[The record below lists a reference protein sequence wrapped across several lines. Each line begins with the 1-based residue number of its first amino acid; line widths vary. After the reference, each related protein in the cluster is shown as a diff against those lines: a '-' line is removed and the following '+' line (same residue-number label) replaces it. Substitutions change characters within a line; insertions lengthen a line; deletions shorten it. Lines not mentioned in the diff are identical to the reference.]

1 MQSYLVGPNLGVI
14 AFAILGVLLLVVAL
28 RLIAGSLTYIPVTQY
43 GILERKWA
51 FKPSPEQFGLV
62 ALRNNAG
69 YVPEVLRGGW
79 HMLMPFQYRIHKRD
93 LIRIDGMAYAIA
105 RVGAALAEGQ
115 ALAQWPAGI
124 DIQDARGFLEH
135 GGQRGPQRLILRS
148 GTYAINTALF
158 CVVTEGAIL
167 NVEGGG
173 SSEDQAL
180 QDLLTQRNGF
190 DPIVITNDNI
200 GIITVQD
207 GPSLTHGEIIAGTVG
222 ADVDKP
228 ATFHNSFQDIAKFL
242 AAGGRRGRQEQV
254 LVEGTYFINRLFA
267 TVEVEKK
274 TKIGIGTVGVFN
286 SYVGPEV
293 PEALIADGG
302 RGRTVERT
310 QRGIWKTP
318 LEPGK
323 YAINPYSGEVTIVP
337 TTNFQLRWEKGVV
350 SRLNDARAE
359 ANRVSYDD
367 ELREIEVITR
377 DAFEVLL
384 PISVVAHIS
393 PGNAPHVIQRFSQV
407 SRLVNQTIDPLVSSY
422 FRDAAQGRDL
432 LGLINTRAEL
442 GKAALEEMR
451 SRLSQHKIDI
461 EEVLIGTPKDK
472 QGSDAVERLL
482 EQLRQRQ
489 NAKQQLET
497 LKAQG
502 LAADEQRTLNEKKA
516 AADQQAA
523 LTASKIAI
531 TVAENKGAAE
541 SAQRAKAAEGIRV
554 TADAEAHA
562 TTVTGKAA
570 AEALK
575 SRADADA
582 FAIKAKGDAQAHASK
597 VEAEALGGP
606 GNLIEQLRLNKM
618 AEAITGATSNLVP
631 TTVIGAQPGG
641 SLLDSLLGTFLA
653 ERSKAMAEGEGSD
666 DRPEDGRL
674 LPRPDTR

>member
-1 MQSYLVGPNLGVI
+1 M
-14 AFAILGVLLLVVAL
+14 
-28 RLIAGSLTYIPVTQY
+28 
-43 GILERKWA
+43 
-51 FKPSPEQFGLV
+51 
-62 ALRNNAG
+62 
-69 YVPEVLRGGW
+69 
-79 HMLMPFQYRIHKRD
+79 
-93 LIRIDGMAYAIA
+93 
-105 RVGAALAEGQ
+105 
-115 ALAQWPAGI
+115 
-124 DIQDARGFLEH
+124 
-135 GGQRGPQRLILRS
+135 
-148 GTYAINTALF
+148 
-158 CVVTEGAIL
+158 
-167 NVEGGG
+167 
-173 SSEDQAL
+173 
-180 QDLLTQRNGF
+180 
-190 DPIVITNDNI
+190 
-200 GIITVQD
+200 
-207 GPSLTHGEIIAGTVG
+207 
-222 ADVDKP
+222 
-228 ATFHNSFQDIAKFL
+228 
-242 AAGGRRGRQEQV
+242 
-254 LVEGTYFINRLFA
+254 
-267 TVEVEKK
+267 
-274 TKIGIGTVGVFN
+274 
-286 SYVGPEV
+286 
-293 PEALIADGG
+293 
-302 RGRTVERT
+302 
-310 QRGIWKTP
+310 
-318 LEPGK
+318 
-323 YAINPYSGEVTIVP
+323 
-337 TTNFQLRWEKGVV
+337 
-350 SRLNDARAE
+350 NDARAE

-631 TTVIGAQPGG
+631 TTVIGAQSGG

-653 ERSKAMAEGEGSD
+653 ERSKAMAEGERSD

-674 LPRPDTR
+674 LPRPDAR